1 MTTRRTLVKLW
12 FAFAS
17 VVFALLAAATSAPAA
32 QPVPRVTP
40 NATCTRLLSNGS
52 WVAVFGYTVRTQT
65 VNIPLGQK
73 NYISPSTVAGQ
84 PLTTFDPGT
93 TASAFQVTVPANVA
107 SVTWVL
113 QPAGDPLTATL
124 TRPTGSAT
132 GTCSSSQISVF
143 GGTWKSNLVAGG
155 TTAVLVGTY
164 LHHRRAKQLNA
175 TRSNRKQSNLKQS
188 NANQASSESVDADFR
203 SADLPVLR

>member
-1 MTTRRTLVKLW
+1 MTTRRTLLKLW
-12 FAFAS
+12 FAFTS
-17 VVFALLAAATSAPAA
+17 VVLALLGAATSAPAA

-40 NATCTRLLSNGS
+40 NATCTRPLSNGS

-143 GGTWKSNLVAGG
+143 GGTWNSNLVAGG
-155 TTAVLVGTY
+155 TTAVLLGAY
-164 LHHRRAKQLNA
+164 LHHRRAKRLNA
-175 TRSNRKQSNLKQS
+175 TRSNLKQS
-188 NANQASSESVDADFR
+188 NAKQEPSESVDADFR